1 MKKLRRFCPHC
12 GGAVSKK
19 MEDDMLRDFCAC
31 CSSYFYENPLPVV
44 SSILVSDRKVLLVKR
59 GKKPY
64 RGMWCLPCGFAETGE
79 SIHDAALR
87 ELKEETG
94 IEGQIVGLV
103 DVDSQENY
111 FYGDL
116 LFLAFEVE
124 QTGGSL
130 SPGSDTVAARYFP
143 LDRIP
148 RLAFASNSSAIRSY
162 IRSKKDY
169 WSIVD
174 SFHMTVGGGEGAAE
188 KRNFLSDHLV
198 HVIESNAGNIARL
211 WIEDATTNRS
221 TTGYHDFDHTR
232 LYRGVSNILTRFNK
246 WLGGYFG
253 DAEISDF
260 FIRLGRGSRREGF
273 ALSEVISALSL
284 IKKHLWE
291 FALSR
296 GMWQSTLDIYMTLEL
311 DRRIVI
317 FFDKAAFYT
326 TRGYE
331 QP

>member
-1 MKKLRRFCPHC
+1 MKKLRKYCPYC
-12 GGAVSKK
+12 GGSVSKK
-19 MEDDMLRDFCAC
+19 MEEDILRDYCAGC
-31 CSSYFYENPLPVV
+31 ASYFYENPLPVV
-44 SSILVSDRKVLLVKR
+44 STILVNDRQVLLVKR
-59 GKKPY
+59 GRKPY

-94 IEGQIVGLV
+94 IEGRITGLV

-124 QTGGSL
+124 QAGGSL
-130 SPGSDTVAARYFP
+130 IPGSDTVAVRYFP
-143 LDRIP
+143 LERIP
-148 RLAFASNSSAIRSY
+148 RLAFASNTGAIRNY
-162 IRSKKDY
+162 IRSKREN

-174 SFHMTVGGGEGAAE
+174 SFHLTVDSGESAGE

-198 HVIESNAGNIARL
+198 QVIENNAGHIAGL
-211 WIEDATTNRS
+211 WIADATTNRS
-221 TTGYHDFDHTR
+221 TTGYHDFDKTR

-253 DAEISDF
+253 DEEMSDF
-260 FIRLGRGSRREGF
+260 FVRLGRGSRREGF

-331 QP
+331 EL